1 MQLKERSSID
11 RRSGDDRRKFPI
23 LKKLFAAD
31 PHHRETTDRRST
43 NERREGWV
51 RLTKWSSMNLS
62 KLKISKFLKPY

>member
-1 MQLKERSSID
+1 MHLKDRSSID

-23 LKKLFAAD
+23 LKRLFAAD
-31 PHHRETTDRRST
+31 PHHRETKDRRSP

-51 RLTKWSSMNLS
+51 RMTKWSSMNLS